1 MGKKIPFD
9 TAQELAKTIQE
20 QEISIYAKHNKY
32 AYKVNINHP
41 SVRPLYERYKEK
53 VGERILSD
61 KQRLDFEQLFFKMI
75 EKQNTRNEKSL

>member
-9 TAQELAKTIQE
+9 TAQELAKSDQE
-20 QEISIYAKHNKY
+20 QDVSIYAKDNKY

-53 VGERILSD
+53 IGEQILSD
-61 KQRLDFEQLFFKMI
+61 KQRHDFEQLFFKML
-75 EKQNTRNEKSL
+75 EKCRGGYHPPE